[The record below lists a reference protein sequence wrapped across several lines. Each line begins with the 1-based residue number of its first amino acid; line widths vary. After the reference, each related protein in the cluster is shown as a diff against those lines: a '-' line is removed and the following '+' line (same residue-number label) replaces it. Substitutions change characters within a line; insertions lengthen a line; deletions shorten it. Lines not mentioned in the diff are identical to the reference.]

1 MHREKYFIKDSV
13 RKWLEYKIES
23 TRGTV
28 ITVKARGFFKWIGRK
43 EHYGGKSREFWQL
56 VEEIAPELG
65 LRVLERVYRRVGNPS
80 KIVFIKP

>member
-1 MHREKYFIKDSV
+1 MKIDHSLV
-13 RKWLEYKIES
+13 RAYLEYEIKR
-23 TRGTV
+23 TRGGL
-28 ITVKARGFFKWIGRK
+28 ITVKTKRFFRFLGSTPRGGNTCIK
-43 EHYGGKSREFWQL
+43 FWQL